1 MVDSIVEEGEG
12 GGSDRSEE
20 DTGSCSSSGRVD
32 RIWDVDWMA
41 CRK

>member
-1 MVDSIVEEGEG
+1 MVDSIVEEG
-12 GGSDRSEE
+12 GGSDRCEE
-20 DTGSCSSSGRVD
+20 DTGSRSRVD